1 VGAFVSRGLLQNTT
15 MTLSTLIGPAEKILF
30 CGHPVVFLAPSVYGI
45 PQVRHI
51 KTLLKRPLSK
61 KKSKPYTLLKKLK
74 IKIGISIFHI
84 HKIPSSI

>member
-45 PQVRHI
+45 PQVSHSWIYI
-51 KTLLKRPLSK
+51 KTLLKRPL
-61 KKSKPYTLLKKLK
+61 LKK
-74 IKIGISIFHI
+74 I
-84 HKIPSSI
+84 